1 MELSNASIDGCK
13 FLTKA
18 TLHDFVAG
26 HKLIAN
32 EIIKLSPFE
41 VEGYEV
47 DDLGYV
53 KDALSVPQTNIKS
66 GVFKAKAATGRLD
79 NAPAKEND
87 STANSGYQRPMSPSN
102 MTWSRIYAVWVLL
115 LILMTCFCCVSVGK
129 ARMTSIMATFTNR
142 YANRG
147 RFVPLRD
154 LESSRE

>member
-1 MELSNASIDGCK
+1 MELLNASIEGCK

-18 TLHDFVAG
+18 TLHDIVAG

-41 VEGYEV
+41 VEGYAV

-66 GVFKAKAATGRLD
+66 SVFKAKAATGKLD

-87 STANSGYQRPMSPSN
+87 STASSGYQRPMSPSN